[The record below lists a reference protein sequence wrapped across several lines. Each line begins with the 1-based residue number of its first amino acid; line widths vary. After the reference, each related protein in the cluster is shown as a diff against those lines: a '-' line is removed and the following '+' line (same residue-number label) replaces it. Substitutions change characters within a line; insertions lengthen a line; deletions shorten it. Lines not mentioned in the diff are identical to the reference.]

1 MVPEQEK
8 YFFER
13 KACPFCARE
22 SKKVLSCVRYHET
35 AESNKIIPDVE
46 GKLYECEDCGVAYA
60 SHGARVDAFPVFY
73 KKSLDDLGYLDESI
87 LQLCRKYYMKAIL
100 KNGYKSFS
108 VSRFLDALSLHIFQV
123 PLVTRNPRGLKML
136 DVGCG
141 FGEFVSIYQ
150 ELGSDVLGTE
160 IVLELVSRLKN
171 RGLSCLFGQLEDIPF
186 NGMRFDVILS
196 RAVFY
201 RTVNPFKTMLRFKE
215 LLLPGGE
222 IALVDPYPGVNGAE
236 FFFKKQFPQGH
247 FYILN
252 HEKYFR
258 VLREQFNMEC
268 AASRLIYGQP
278 RSPLNK
284 ARFAGFVIGLLKLLY
299 ANVLK
304 RKPYVLIYTLKQ
316 AS

>member
-1 MVPEQEK
+1 MDEQNK

-13 KACPFCARE
+13 EGCPFCAQQ
-22 SKKVLSCVRYHET
+22 SKNIISRVRYHET
-35 AESNKIIPDVE
+35 AESNKEIPDME
-46 GKLYECEDCGVAYA
+46 GKLYECEDCGIAYA
-60 SHGARVDAFPVFY
+60 SHGAKVEAFPLFY

-87 LQLCRKYYMKAIL
+87 LQLCRKSYMKAIL
-100 KNGYKSFS
+100 KDGYKPFS
-108 VSRFLDALSLHIFQV
+108 VSRFLDALSLRVFQV
-123 PLVTRNPRGLKML
+123 PLLTREAKGLKML

-150 ELGSDVLGTE
+150 ELGNDVWGTE
-160 IVLELVSRLKN
+160 IVLQLVERLKN

-186 NGMRFDVILS
+186 NGMRFDVVLS

-201 RTVNPFKTMLRFKE
+201 RTVNPVKTMLRFKE
-215 LLLPGGE
+215 LLFPGGE

-236 FFFKKQFPQGH
+236 YFFKKQFPQGH

-252 HEKYFR
+252 HEKYFH

-268 AASRLIYGQP
+268 VASRLIYGRP

-284 ARFAGFVIGLLKLLY
+284 ARFAGFVIGLFKLLY

-304 RKPYVLIYTLKQ
+304 RTPYVLIYTLKQ